1 MVAVLTADL
10 INSTAYDKKTF
21 QKVLAHLKDEFE
33 EIASQKEAMFTIFRG
48 DSFQGIV
55 KQPKYALQIALQLK
69 ASVLKVQSTNFK
81 KTTNP
86 TADVRIAI
94 GIGVAEYNENAI
106 AESNGEAF
114 HFSGKTLDNMKF
126 ENKKLSLKTSNEE
139 INGEFLV
146 SLKFLDMLT
155 DKWSTASAEVVYY
168 LLKGLKEQQIADI
181 VSRSQ
186 AAINLRK
193 KAAGWEEIQLLLQRF
208 DHVMT
213 KNYNR

>member
-1 MVAVLTADL
+1 
-10 INSTAYDKKTF
+10 
-21 QKVLAHLKDEFE
+21 LAHLKDEFE